1 MIIDVS
7 REPPRSGFIQQ
18 GRTRSTGRADGATV
32 RDLTCERV
40 KSPDATRRIGGS
52 HAPCLDRAD
61 SGSCHDG
68 LVLGS
73 EPLTFLRAVEMP
85 GVKGRIDHL
94 AVDLSLGPDS
104 SRLSADTVVIDGR
117 AVRGFAD

>member
-1 MIIDVS
+1 
-7 REPPRSGFIQQ
+7 
-18 GRTRSTGRADGATV
+18 
-32 RDLTCERV
+32 
-40 KSPDATRRIGGS
+40 
-52 HAPCLDRAD
+52 
-61 SGSCHDG
+61 
-68 LVLGS
+68 
-73 EPLTFLRAVEMP
+73 MP